1 MGEDKTAFIGKP
13 AKEHTYSTYKR
24 TYIHTHTRTA
34 LPHLYKTKLH
44 LCVCIFFI
52 HVIIL
57 VFFLYMLYSIELWL
71 FFLTKIKVVQGGFSE
86 FVCFSSSSSVDNEN

>member
-13 AKEHTYSTYKR
+13 AKEHTYSTYIR

-44 LCVCIFFI
+44 LCVCIFFYTCHHFGFLFV
-52 HVIIL
+52 HVVFHRIMALFSYKNQSGSRWIL
-57 VFFLYMLYSIELWL
+57 RVCLL
-71 FFLTKIKVVQGGFSE
+71 FFFFFSR
-86 FVCFSSSSSVDNEN
+86 